1 MHKIKY
7 TGGLILTLYDI
18 LDIFIINKQ
27 LQIRLIVS
35 PVSSKIHHCLSQ
47 IWCTKYTY
55 FYTLNNYLQDK
66 NNTIV

>member
-47 IWCTKYTY
+47 I
-55 FYTLNNYLQDK
+55 
-66 NNTIV
+66 